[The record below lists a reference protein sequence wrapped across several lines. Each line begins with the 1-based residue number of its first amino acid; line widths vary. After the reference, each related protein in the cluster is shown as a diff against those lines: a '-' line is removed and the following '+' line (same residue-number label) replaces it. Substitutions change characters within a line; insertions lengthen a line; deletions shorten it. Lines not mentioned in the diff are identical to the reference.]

1 MINKVSEKQMH
12 RVRWILTLSWLVLI
26 VLIAYDPISPW
37 LTEPDNLISPF
48 RKDPSI
54 CIRLQGVCIQEQTH
68 SIAAQLFWAVIVP
81 AGIIILLVFG
91 HELWRRICP
100 LSFLSQIPRAL
111 GIQRKQKQVNFQ
123 TGKVSYRLVKIPK
136 NSWLARNY
144 LYLQF
149 GLLYLGICARLLF
162 VNSVGWVL
170 SLFLLAT
177 IALAILVGHLY
188 DGKTWCNYFC
198 PMAPVQKIYGEPRG
212 LLTSIA
218 HENHSNTI
226 TQSMCRIIDARGK
239 EQSACVACQSPCI
252 DIDAERSYWNGI
264 NKPDRK
270 LLYYGYI
277 GLVFSFYFYYYLYAG
292 NWDYYFSGAWTHEEN
307 LINTIFN
314 PGFYIFNTP
323 IPIPK
328 LVAVPLTLGFFTWGS
343 YWLGLKLE
351 KTYKAY
357 IRKKNRNISPEII
370 QHQLFTFC
378 TFFVFNLF
386 FLWGA
391 RPTIRLM
398 PTIAVY
404 SLNTFLVFVSTLW
417 LARTWRRSRELYFR
431 ESLATRMRKQLKKLD
446 LDVARYLEG
455 RSLDELNSDEIYVI
469 AKILPGFT
477 HAQKMQAY
485 KGVLKESLEEG
496 YVNSSDSLKVLKQM
510 RKSLGLSDRDCEQM
524 LAQLGS
530 ENPNLF
536 DRNRQRTREDFARL
550 QGFRNRIRGLI
561 QPKRRRTAKG
571 LGRKLLQVVRKEKLM
586 KNVFEQ
592 EKQAIQSL
600 SQEYDVT
607 LAEKAEILAELE
619 ETSTLID

>member
-12 RVRWILTLSWLVLI
+12 RVRWILTLGWLLLI

-48 RKDPSI
+48 RKDPSV
-54 CIRLQGVCIQEQTH
+54 CVLLQGVCIEEQPH
-68 SIAAQLFWAVIVP
+68 SIAAQVFWAIIVP
-81 AGIIILLVFG
+81 AGIFILLVFG

-111 GIQRKQKQVNFQ
+111 GIQRKQKHSE
-123 TGKVSYRLVKIPK
+123 TGKYKLVEVQK
-136 NSWLARNY
+136 NSWLGRNY

-162 VNSVGWVL
+162 LNSVGLVL
-170 SLFLLAT
+170 ALFLLLT
-177 IALAILVGHLY
+177 IGLAILVGYLY
-188 DGKTWCNYFC
+188 KGKTWCNYFC
-198 PMAPVQKIYGEPRG
+198 PMAPVQKIYSEPRG

-218 HENHSNTI
+218 HESPSKTI
-226 TQSMCRIIDARGK
+226 TQSMCRIIDAEGK

-252 DIDAERSYWNGI
+252 DIDAERSYWDGVG
-264 NKPDRK
+264 KSDRK

-307 LINTIFN
+307 LLGTIFN
-314 PGFYIFNTP
+314 PGFYIFDTP

-351 KTYKAY
+351 KAYKAY
-357 IRKKNRNISPEII
+357 VSQQNRDIPTEII

-378 TFFVFNLF
+378 TFFAFNLF

-398 PTIAVY
+398 PTVVVY
-404 SLNTFLVFVSTLW
+404 LVNTSLVFISTLW
-417 LARTWRRSRELYFR
+417 LARTWGRSRELYHR
-431 ESLATRMRKQLKKLD
+431 ESSARKLRKQLTKLN

-455 RSLDELNSDEIYVI
+455 RSLDELNSDEVYVI

-477 HAQKMQAY
+477 HDKKTQAY

-496 YVNSSDSLKVLKQM
+496 YVNSSASLEVLKQM
-510 RKSLGLSDRDCEQM
+510 RIGLDLSDRDHEQL
-524 LAQLGS
+524 LAELGV
-530 ENPNLF
+530 ENPYLF
-536 DRNRQRTREDFARL
+536 DPNKPRTREDFARL

-561 QPKRRRTAKG
+561 QPKRRRTARG
-571 LGRKLLQVVRKEKLM
+571 LGRELLQVVKKEKSI
-586 KNVFEQ
+586 KDVFER
-592 EKQAIQSL
+592 EKQAIQALSL
-600 SQEYDVT
+600 EYDVT
-607 LAEKAEILAELE
+607 PEEKAEILAELE
-619 ETSTLID
+619 ETSTLIDRD